1 MDKKRLLGNFIAWG
15 LLLTFL
21 ITVANAQTPQQI
33 WETAA
38 ASTVLLEMRDA
49 SNSPA
54 GQGSGFF
61 IGNGLIATNYHVIQ
75 KAANGRA
82 KLVHDQRRFEIE
94 GYTAM
99 DPEHD
104 LAILKVAN
112 HRIPALPLG
121 NSDTVEI
128 SEAVYTV
135 GNPRGLEGTFS
146 QGHISNIHPEGT
158 PQVHGKVLQ
167 FDAPISRGSS
177 GGAILNSAGEV
188 IGIVSETR
196 DDGQNLNFA
205 IPVNNLKVLMARSG
219 PVRPLVAESGTS
231 PKTAVSY
238 ILSLIILS
246 ATVFA
251 AVYFFPT
258 VKVDARSTAVWVGL
272 GCGVIKTILTLLVM
286 HVAFLNG
293 IGSFLVRDPP
303 IDIIHA
309 MGCENCFHEKLI
321 HALGCTS
328 HFPDLLLSVVKFPAY
343 LGITA
348 FLLGI
353 ANKVVPGFELN
364 GFFNTCFVALLI
376 GVGESLIRS
385 VIPFV

>member
-1 MDKKRLLGNFIAWG
+1 MKKQRLLGN
-15 LLLTFL
+15 L
-21 ITVANAQTPQQI
+21 ITLVLLSAFSISVVDAQTPQQI
-33 WETAA
+33 WEKAA

-49 SNSPA
+49 SGSPA

-61 IGNGLIATNYHVIQ
+61 VGPGLIATNYHVIQ
-75 KAANGRA
+75 NASKGSA

-112 HRIPALPLG
+112 HIISALPIG

-128 SEAVYTV
+128 SETVYTV

-158 PQVHGKVLQ
+158 PRVHGKVLQ

-188 IGIVSETR
+188 IGIVAETR

-205 IPVNNLKVLMARSG
+205 IPVNALKALIARSG
-219 PVRPLVAESGTS
+219 PVRPLVGEAGVA
-231 PKTAVSY
+231 PKTPISY
-238 ILSLIILS
+238 FLSLILLT
-246 ATVFA
+246 ATVFGV
-251 AVYFFPT
+251 VYFLPT
-258 VKVDARSTAVWVGL
+258 VNVNTRLTAVWVAL
-272 GCGVIKTILTLLVM
+272 GFGVIKTLLTLLVM

-293 IGSFLVRDPP
+293 IGSFLIANPP

-309 MGCENCFHEKLI
+309 LGCEDCFDEKLI
-321 HALGCTS
+321 HALGCTT
-328 HFPDLLLSVVKFPAY
+328 HFPDLLLSVVKFPAS
-343 LGITA
+343 LVITA

-353 ANKVVPGFELN
+353 TNKVVPGFELN
-364 GFFNTCFVALLI
+364 GFFSTFFVALLI
-376 GVGESLIRS
+376 VVGDSLLRS
-385 VIPFV
+385 VTPFV

>member
-1 MDKKRLLGNFIAWG
+1 MKNERLLGNFIAWV
-15 LLLTFL
+15 LLLTFF

-33 WETAA
+33 WEAA
-38 ASTVLLEMRDA
+38 AGSTVLLEMRDA

-61 IGNGLIATNYHVIQ
+61 VGNGLIATNYHVIQ
-75 KAANGRA
+75 KAAKGSA

-112 HRIPALPLG
+112 YSIPALPLG

-128 SEAVYTV
+128 SETVYTV

-158 PQVHGKVLQ
+158 PRVHGKVLQ
-167 FDAPISRGSS
+167 FNAPISRGSS

-188 IGIVSETR
+188 IGIVAETR

-205 IPVNNLKVLMARSG
+205 IPVNNLKALIARAG
-219 PVRPLVAESGTS
+219 PVRPLVAESDTI

-246 ATVFA
+246 ATVFGI
-251 AVYFFPT
+251 VHFLPT
-258 VKVDARSTAVWVGL
+258 VNVNTRLTAVGIGL
-272 GCGVIKTILTLLVM
+272 GFGVIKTILTLLVM

-293 IGSFLVRDPP
+293 IGSFLIRNPP

-309 MGCENCFHEKLI
+309 IGCESCFHEKLI

-328 HFPDLLLSVVKFPAY
+328 HFPDLLLSVVKFPTA
-343 LGITA
+343 LVITA

-364 GFFNTCFVALLI
+364 GFFNTFFVAVLI
-376 GVGESLIRS
+376 VVGDSLIRS

>member
-1 MDKKRLLGNFIAWG
+1 MKNERLLGNFIAWM

-49 SNSPA
+49 SDSPA

-61 IGNGLIATNYHVIQ
+61 VGNGLIATNYHVIQ
-75 KAANGRA
+75 KAAKGSA

-112 HRIPALPLG
+112 HSIAALPLG
-121 NSDTVEI
+121 NSDTAEI

-205 IPVNNLKVLMARSG
+205 IPVNNLKALMARSG
-219 PVRPLVAESGTS
+219 PVRPLVGESDTI

-246 ATVFA
+246 ATVFG
-251 AVYFFPT
+251 VVRFLPT
-258 VKVDARSTAVWVGL
+258 VNVNTRLTAVWIGL
-272 GCGVIKTILTLLVM
+272 GFGVIKTVLTLLVM
-286 HVAFLNG
+286 HVTFLSG
-293 IGSFLVRDPP
+293 IGSFLIKNPP

-309 MGCENCFHEKLI
+309 IGCETCFHEKLI

-328 HFPDLLLSVVKFPAY
+328 HFPDLLLSVVKFPTS
-343 LGITA
+343 LVITA

-353 ANKVVPGFELN
+353 ANKAVPGFELN

-376 GVGESLIRS
+376 VVGDSLIRS